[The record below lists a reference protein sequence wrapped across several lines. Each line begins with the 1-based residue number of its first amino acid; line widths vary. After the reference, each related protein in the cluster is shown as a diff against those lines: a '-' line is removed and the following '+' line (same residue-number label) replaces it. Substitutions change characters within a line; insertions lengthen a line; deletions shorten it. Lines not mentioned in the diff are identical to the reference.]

1 MKMGAANSG
10 YAKRIMIDKKTR
22 DLAEKYFSAALDRF
36 AAGELEQAAA
46 EYNKSIN
53 ADPTFSDALHGLARV
68 YLELNQLDDA
78 IAVAKRISEVDPG
91 DVLAHTSLSVIYQKK
106 GMVAEAEAE
115 GSKAR
120 ILGWKEQL
128 RQQRK

>member
-1 MKMGAANSG
+1 
-10 YAKRIMIDKKTR
+10 
-22 DLAEKYFSAALDRF
+22 LAEKHFSAALDRF
-36 AAGELEQAAA
+36 AAGELERAAT
-46 EYNKSIN
+46 EYNKSIT

-68 YLELNQLDDA
+68 YLELNRLDDA

-128 RQQRK
+128 RQQKK

>member
-1 MKMGAANSG
+1 MCAAKFG
-10 YAKRIMIDKKTR
+10 CAKRIRIDKKTR
-22 DLAEKYFSAALDRF
+22 DLAEKHFSAALDRF
-36 AAGELEQAAA
+36 AAGEFEQAAA

-68 YLELNQLDDA
+68 YLELNRLDDA

-106 GMVAEAEAE
+106 GLVAEAEAE

>member
-1 MKMGAANSG
+1 MGAANSG

-36 AAGELEQAAA
+36 AAGELGQAAA

-68 YLELNQLDDA
+68 YLELNRLDDA
-78 IAVAKRISEVDPG
+78 MAVAKRISEADPG